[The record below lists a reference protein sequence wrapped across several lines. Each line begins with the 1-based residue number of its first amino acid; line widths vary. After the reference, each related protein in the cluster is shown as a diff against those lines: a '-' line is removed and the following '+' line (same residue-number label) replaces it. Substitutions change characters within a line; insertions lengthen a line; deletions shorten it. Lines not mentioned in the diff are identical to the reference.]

1 MLVQVNE
8 HNFVYIACKRAL
20 NNIMYCTPLCKVEF
34 QLCFISCLTNLL
46 PFSVQNSH
54 VQFQDW
60 VETAHSTHPSAI
72 QLKSNEFQ
80 EATPES
86 MFRFL
91 KRIKIVMGSRSIYQD
106 TVAGKCFVGILGAE
120 DVGKSTFIRV
130 SKYPPLFD
138 KLTTHP
144 RLFHHSYL
152 MNCSHNSSS
161 VHHCACVFNILRV

>member
-1 MLVQVNE
+1 
-8 HNFVYIACKRAL
+8 
-20 NNIMYCTPLCKVEF
+20 
-34 QLCFISCLTNLL
+34 LL